1 MKAITSSLVYR
12 RMSIVIDKHS
22 RRRQINSCQTQA
34 GVVLVISL
42 IILLLLTI
50 IGLFAMQTTALEEKM
65 AGNLRDK
72 NLAFQTAEVELR
84 AAKNTLDP
92 PNPPLIFTPAGT
104 GGLYLDDI
112 PNSPNPIPTAT
123 AILTDTFWSSEP
135 HSIPTVTG
143 LGNRIDDNPPVYIIQ
158 KLPEFQPPSASNA
171 VVTGTNIIVIKCK
184 PYKITVRAT
193 GGTTNTVVVL
203 QSVVVVPPCP

>member
-1 MKAITSSLVYR
+1 MKAIISSLVYR
-12 RMSIVIDKHS
+12 LLSIIIDKHN
-22 RRRQINSCQTQA
+22 RRSQINSCQTQA

-72 NLAFQTAEVELR
+72 SLAFQAAESALRVTELS
-84 AAKNTLDP
+84 L
-92 PNPPLIFTPAGT
+92 NPPPTSFTAAGT
-104 GGLYLDDI
+104 AGLYLDVNPLI
-112 PNSPNPIPTAT
+112 PNPIPTST
-123 AILTDTFWSSEP
+123 AILTDNFWSSNP
-135 HSIPTVTG
+135 HSVPTATG
-143 LGNRIDDNPPVYIIQ
+143 LGNRIDDNPPLYIIQ

-171 VVTGTNIIVIKCK
+171 VVTGTNIIVIKCQ

>member
-12 RMSIVIDKHS
+12 RLSIVIDKHN
-22 RRRQINSCQTQA
+22 RRRQINSYQTQA

-72 NLAFQTAEVELR
+72 NLAFQAAEFELR
-84 AAKNTLDP
+84 VAKNALDP
-92 PNPPLIFTPAGT
+92 PNPPLIFTATGT

-158 KLPEFQPPSASNA
+158 KLPEFQPPSGNA
-171 VVTGTNIIVIKCK
+171 ILLGTKINNCQ

-203 QSVVVVPPCP
+203 QSIVVVPQCP